1 MRTWTNQ
8 ETATI
13 PSRFFFFYK
22 ETDFR
27 FYFLIFVLMF
37 FPFCWRRRSVR
48 CRRDRAHA
56 TNSLMAICFP
66 IAMILY
72 SDFEASIKKKK
83 KGK

>member
-37 FPFCWRRRSVR
+37 FSFCWRRRSVR

-72 SDFEASIKKKK
+72 SDFEASIKNKK